1 MPSAAQYCIAYEMR
15 LVTEHIWPG
24 KLKKKVFIC
33 LKVSWRQLKTQHRK
47 SHPPIFQV
55 DFLLA
60 WENSRLFICLKVSWR
75 QLKTQHRKSHPPI
88 FQVDFLLAWE
98 NSRHFATSPVVSGR
112 NDVWETSAEIPYWWR
127 VTTQVWV
134 VLLMAGWSK
143 FPTRHDQSE
152 ALTFELLVV
161 CDSTTVQDSLRDSM
175 IFDKPPFP
183 PT

>member
-60 WENSRLFICLKVSWR
+60 WENSRLF
-75 QLKTQHRKSHPPI
+75 
-88 FQVDFLLAWE
+88 
-98 NSRHFATSPVVSGR
+98 ATSPVVSGR

-134 VLLMAGWSK
+134 VLLIGWNK
-143 FPTRHDQSE
+143 FSTRHDQSE
-152 ALTFELLVV
+152 ALTFELLVFV
-161 CDSTTVQDSLRDSM
+161 DSTTVLDSLRDSVV
-175 IFDKPPFP
+175 FDKPPFP